1 MGTFQIYA
9 LFGTPLVLL
18 AFGYVVYRLQLS
30 AARRER

>member
-9 LFGTPLVLL
+9 LFGTPLMLL
-18 AFGYVVYRLQLS
+18 AFGYAVYWVQLS